1 MCCKHFKFRL
11 ISLIEFDFILSLIN
25 HLNGTVEFN
34 KKSMTLF
41 IDFLFHKAEKEIVR
55 FFSVLFAH
63 GGYGSPRQANNISI
77 VAPKS
82 RG

>member
-1 MCCKHFKFRL
+1 
-11 ISLIEFDFILSLIN
+11 
-25 HLNGTVEFN
+25 
-34 KKSMTLF
+34 MTLF